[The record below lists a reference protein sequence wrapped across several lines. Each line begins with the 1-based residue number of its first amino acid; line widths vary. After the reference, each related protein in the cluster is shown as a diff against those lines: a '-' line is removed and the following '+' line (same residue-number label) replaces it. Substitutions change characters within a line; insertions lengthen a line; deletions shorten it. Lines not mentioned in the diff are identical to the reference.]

1 MLPKISHRHERTLVR
16 LKERTRPAGRTP
28 LQPRDKE
35 TAFQSRH
42 LKGAY
47 AQLMSQAHDT
57 LMRREAE
64 MAHWLSWV
72 AAEKKRL
79 YGWTTDETIDR
90 SSIDRATWYRWKKI
104 AKPGNMPRPAKLDE
118 FCSSLGLDPETPYQ
132 ILGWG
137 RPSAK
142 PIPLPEPEP
151 EVDLDLYIRR
161 IQIRLDQE
169 PPASER
175 RELERN
181 LVRARRARDAQRL
194 ADELKAEIDGFGEDR
209 RGA

>member
-1 MLPKISHRHERTLVR
+1 MLPKSSQRHERTLAR
-16 LKERTRPAGRTP
+16 LRERTRPAGRTP
-28 LQPRDKE
+28 LQPRDKR
-35 TAFQSRH
+35 TAFESRH
-42 LKGAY
+42 LKGEY
-47 AQLMSQAHDT
+47 AHAMSQAHDT

-64 MAHWLSWV
+64 MARWLSWV

-142 PIPLPEPEP
+142 PIALPAPEP

-161 IQIRLDQE
+161 IQIRLDQD
-169 PPASER
+169 PPAAER
-175 RELERN
+175 RELE
-181 LVRARRARDAQRL
+181 LKIVRARRARDAQRL
-194 ADELKAEIDGFGEDR
+194 ADELKAEIDFDEER
-209 RGA
+209 RKA